1 MSQFATMPSYN
12 HIHASQYAVSTMGT
26 SQNGSMH
33 AQNAAPGHVQH
44 RAQGYNFQ
52 HAPQT
57 PQPDGG
63 NVHMANLAQAFGGVS
78 LNGLQSLHPGRAAS
92 PAMASPHL
100 GVPLPHLVGAQP
112 NDPLYF
118 LPDGR
123 IMVPGLQPSQAA
135 FQHAPAS
142 FKAAPQYLPQITLQS
157 YVPGQ
162 PMLSTYP
169 QPPTWSLHPAAK
181 EVPELTE
188 PRRTSLSSNEE
199 NVPRTPY
206 LGAVSYA
213 DFQPGIAITDRSIS
227 GGFSYGTPSTQPM
240 SQPYLPLQL
249 GKGSDGQYSYLD
261 LDALTQQEP
270 AIPRAVPAPWS
281 SNSQRTLDKALKN
294 EFGITNVYIRG
305 LLPDTTDEMLH
316 SYAARFG
323 EIISCKAILDLET
336 GLCKG

>member
-1 MSQFATMPSYN
+1 MAGYS
-12 HIHASQYAVSTMGT
+12 HIQGSSYAVPTMGN
-26 SQNGSMH
+26 SPNGSMH
-33 AQNAAPGHVQH
+33 AQTAPPGHVH
-44 RAQGYNFQ
+44 YRAQPYNFQ

-57 PQPDGG
+57 PQHDGG
-63 NVHMANLAQAFGGVS
+63 NVHMANLAQGFGGIN
-78 LNGLQSLHPGRAAS
+78 LNGLQSVHPGRATS
-92 PAMASPHL
+92 PSMPSPHL
-100 GVPLPHLVGAQP
+100 GVPHLVGAQS
-112 NDPLYF
+112 LL

-123 IMVPGLQPSQAA
+123 IMVPGMQSPQPP
-135 FQHAPAS
+135 FQQAPAS
-142 FKAAPQYLPQITLQS
+142 FKAASQYLPQITLQS

-162 PMLSTYP
+162 PMLPGLP
-169 QPPTWSLHPAAK
+169 QSATWSLHPGVK

-213 DFQPGIAITDRSIS
+213 DFQPGIAIPDRSLS
-227 GGFSYGTPSTQPM
+227 GGFTYGTASTQAL
-240 SQPYLPLQL
+240 SQQYLPLQL
-249 GKGSDGQYSYLD
+249 GKGSDGQYTYLD

-281 SNSQRTLDKALKN
+281 ANSQRTLDKALKN

-305 LLPDTTDEMLH
+305 LLPDTTDDMLH